1 MKKNAKKSGNVAVPR
16 WVMATVVGVG
26 LAGLT
31 AWAWP
36 PRDEPEPHVA
46 RGNREFLN
54 RSYQPA
60 LSQYEGAPGDGLSNV
75 GVHMNRGLARYRM
88 ALPPNDA
95 SVLPE
100 LAPDAATPE
109 TWERAQDEMRNTF
122 RGREGVSADDID
134 AWLRARAAYNLANTY
149 FSQHD
154 WRHAIDAYKD
164 ALRLRPGWPEA
175 AWNLEVAR
183 RRKDEEDHP
192 DAGPDAGQDAS
203 TPDGGSPDGGS
214 PDGGSP
220 DGGSPDGGSPDGSTP
235 DSGSGDGGAQGDS
248 GAQDSGTPDS
258 GNNNQGDSGTPDAG
272 NDQPDSGSSPNS
284 PDAGPPQAPDAGPS
298 LSLAPLDQLERN
310 QQDLQQMLLRRRAA
324 QTPRNPDDER

>member
-1 MKKNAKKSGNVAVPR
+1 MKKPPSPPPRAVPS
-16 WVMATVVGVG
+16 WVYSALVGAG

-31 AWAWP
+31 LWAWP
-36 PRDEPEPHVA
+36 PRDEAEPHVSQGNRA
-46 RGNREFLN
+46 FLNREF
-54 RSYQPA
+54 QPA
-60 LSQYEGAPGDGLSNV
+60 LTQYEAAPGDGLQNV
-75 GVHMNRGLARYRM
+75 GVHMNRGLARYRL

-134 AWLRARAAYNLANTY
+134 AWLRARAAYNLGNSY

-164 ALRLRPGWPEA
+164 ALRLRPGWRDA

-183 RRKDEEDHP
+183 RRKDDDDHP

-203 TPDGGSPDGGS
+203 SPDGGSPDGGS

-220 DGGSPDGGSPDGSTP
+220 DGGSPDGGSPDG
-235 DSGSGDGGAQGDS
+235 GSPDGGQ
-248 GAQDSGTPDS
+248 
-258 GNNNQGDSGTPDAG
+258 QGDSGTSQPDGGNNNTPDGGGPEPDAG
-272 NDQPDSGSSPNS
+272 APSSA
-284 PDAGPPQAPDAGPS
+284 DAGPPPSQPDAGA

-310 QQDLQQMLLRRRAA
+310 QQDLQQMILRRRAA
-324 QTPRNPDDER
+324 TAPRNPDDER